1 MEPMLAQAMGS
12 GGTLYGGREALEQEP
27 GDRGALGLSYC
38 AQASQAGASTGRL
51 PVRVLVARFTAIPPL
66 RLPG

>member
-27 GDRGALGLSYC
+27 GDRGA
-38 AQASQAGASTGRL
+38 
-51 PVRVLVARFTAIPPL
+51 
-66 RLPG
+66 